1 MFNATGTNRI
11 IAALRKIDGTGIL
24 PLEAFQAKIAGD
36 ERDYG
41 SEGDHVLFKD
51 VPVQVGL
58 NYVLTISSLS

>member
-1 MFNATGTNRI
+1 MFNATGSNRI

-41 SEGDHVLFKD
+41 SEVDRVPFKD
-51 VPVQVGL
+51 VPVQVVSNHL
-58 NYVLTISSLS
+58 LTFSSFS